1 MYKAVIFDLGKV
13 LVQFDFSRGYRLLE
27 GLCPY
32 PAAEIPRRIAPTDL
46 VRRFETGLVEPRD
59 FVTQLS
65 VALEMRVEYEQFC
78 GIWSSI
84 FTEALLPESLLEGL
98 AGRYRLLLLS
108 NTNAIHF
115 EMIRREYAFLRHFHD
130 LVLSYEVKAM
140 KPQPE
145 IYHAAVKLAG
155 CRPEECF
162 YTDDIAE
169 YAEGARRIGIDAV
182 QFRSA
187 EQLQRE
193 LAVRGIEWAPQKKP
207 GVLGRTPG
215 EEHL

>member
-13 LVQFDFSRGYRLLE
+13 LIHFDFRRGYRMLE
-27 GLCPY
+27 GHCPY

-46 VRRFETGLVEPRD
+46 VRRFETGLIEPRD
-59 FVTQLS
+59 FVAQLS
-65 VALEMRVEYEQFC
+65 EILDLRVDYEQFC
-78 GIWSSI
+78 DIWSSI
-84 FTEALLPESLLEGL
+84 FTDTLVPERMLEGL
-98 AGRYRLLLLS
+98 AARYRLLLLS

-115 EMIRREYAFLRHFHD
+115 EMIRKQYPLLRHFHD

-145 IYHAAVKLAG
+145 IYRAAVERAG
-155 CRPEECF
+155 CRAEECF

-169 YAEGARRIGIDAV
+169 YAEAARRIGIDAV

-187 EQLQRE
+187 EELERE
-193 LAVRGIEWAPQKKP
+193 LEARGIEWGPA
-207 GVLGRTPG
+207 
-215 EEHL
+215 